1 LNNLTR
7 KEKKWNWNIE
17 QQKAFKQLKMVFTSQ
32 PLLVAPNLDKEFR
45 VEADAS
51 NFTTEGVLS
60 IKYKDNK

>member
-1 LNNLTR
+1 
-7 KEKKWNWNIE
+7 
-17 QQKAFKQLKMVFTSQ
+17 LKTVFTSQ
-32 PLLVAPNLDKEFR
+32 PLLVAPALNKKLR